1 MAPADTFLTR
11 LQAGVPQI
19 GICLDL
25 ASPLATEVVAG
36 AGFDWALIDM
46 EHGPNDL
53 HTVLAQLQV
62 LAGYDTTAL
71 VRPTSTDPIAIKRLL
86 DLGAPGLLLPMVQS
100 VEQARDVVAATRFAP
115 RGARGVG
122 GATRANGFG
131 RAPHASD
138 DTDTTV
144 VLVQVETR
152 QALAQAEDI
161 AAVSGIDGVFF
172 GPRDIAADL
181 GHLGDPSHQDVW
193 ALILPVAMR
202 LIAKGVPVGT
212 HMHDAAFAKRLIS
225 AGFTYVACATDTEAL
240 ARSSDAHLAQMRSE
254 SP

>member
-1 MAPADTFLTR
+1 MAPTNPFLTR
-11 LQAGVPQI
+11 LKAGVPQI

-100 VEQARDVVAATRFAP
+100 VAQARDVVAATRFP
-115 RGARGVG
+115 PYGSRGIG

-131 RAPHASD
+131 RAPRTADSPD
-138 DTDTTV
+138 STV

-152 QALAQAEDI
+152 EALTQAEAI
-161 AAVSGIDGVFF
+161 AAVAGIDGVFF

-181 GHLGDPSHQDVW
+181 GHLGDPSHKDVW

-202 LIAKGVPVGT
+202 LIAKGIPVGT
-212 HMHDAAFAKRLIS
+212 HMQDTAFAKRLIS
-225 AGFTYVACATDTEAL
+225 AGFTYMACATDTGVL
-240 ARSSDAHLAQMRSE
+240 ARSSDAHLAEMRSK